1 MLISIL
7 MSGALAAS
15 GQQANTEDGW
25 RVSGSARARGET
37 LSGQFR
43 PTAEPSDAVLMTR
56 LTLGVERD
64 VGRVTFGGELFDSR
78 AFGQGPRSSV
88 GVGEVNALELVQAY
102 AKIRLGAGDARTLHL
117 GRFTMDLG
125 SKRFV
130 SRQNFR
136 NTTNAYTGA
145 RFDTPLVDGALTA
158 FWVMPQVRLP
168 DDRPAIED
176 NRITWDRE
184 SPDLQF
190 AGLFWTRDLG
200 QRRSLDLY
208 VYALTESDDADQQT
222 RNRRLATPGVRWR
235 QAPAAGLWDVEVEA
249 AAQVGQVRR
258 SASPADTQDV
268 DVRAG
273 FIHLEAGRT
282 FAHDW
287 SPRLAAQ
294 FDYVTGDGGRG
305 DYGRFDTLYGAR
317 RFEFGPAGLYG
328 PVSRANLV
336 SPGVRLEVKPHPKL
350 DGFVAVRGLWLEDA
364 RDSLGATG
372 VIDTSG
378 DSGRFGGTQIE
389 ARVRYKLTPDVT
401 LETGGARLFKGRA
414 LTDAPNAPSPDDTT
428 YGYVDVTY
436 AF

>member
-1 MLISIL
+1 M
-7 MSGALAAS
+7 
-15 GQQANTEDGW
+15 
-25 RVSGSARARGET
+25 
-37 LSGQFR
+37 
-43 PTAEPSDAVLMTR
+43 
-56 LTLGVERD
+56 
-64 VGRVTFGGELFDSR
+64 FDSR
-78 AFGQGPRSSV
+78 AFGQGPLSSV

-102 AKIRLGAGDARTLHL
+102 AKIRLGARRERTLKL

-145 RFDTPLVDGALTA
+145 RFDTPLADGALTA

-168 DDRPAIED
+168 DDRAAIED
-176 NRITWDRE
+176 NRIAWDRE
-184 SPDLQF
+184 SSNLQF

-208 VYALTESDDADQQT
+208 VYGLTESDDADQQA

-235 QAPAAGLWDVEVEA
+235 HSPAAGAWDVEVEA

-294 FDYVTGDGGRG
+294 FDNVTGDGGRG

-336 SPGVRLEVKPHPKL
+336 SPGVRLEVKPDRKL

-372 VIDTSG
+372 VIDPSS

-401 LETGGARLFKGRA
+401 LETGGARLFKGGA
-414 LTDAPNAPSPDDTT
+414 LTDAPNAPATADTT

>member
-1 MLISIL
+1 MGVL
-7 MSGALAAS
+7 MSGALVAA
-15 GQQANTEDGW
+15 GQTTLPQDGW

-43 PTAEPSDAVLMTR
+43 PTAEPSDTVLTTR
-56 LTLGVERD
+56 LTLAVERD

-102 AKIRLGAGDARTLHL
+102 AKVRLGAGDARTLQL

-145 RFDTPLVDGALTA
+145 RFETPLADGALTA

-168 DDRPAIED
+168 DDRAAIED
-176 NRITWDRE
+176 NRVAWDRE
-184 SPDLQF
+184 NADLQF

-208 VYALTESDDADQQT
+208 VYGLTESDDADQQT

-235 QAPAAGLWDVEVEA
+235 QSPAAGLWDVEVEA

-273 FIHLEAGRT
+273 FLHLEAGRT
-282 FAHDW
+282 FGHHW

-294 FDYVTGDGGRG
+294 FDYVTGDGGQG

-328 PVSRANLV
+328 AVSRANLV
-336 SPGVRLEVKPHPKL
+336 SPGIRLEVRPNSKL
-350 DGFVAVRGLWLEDA
+350 DGFFAMRGLWLEDA

-372 VIDTSG
+372 VVDSSG

-414 LTDAPNAPSPDDTT
+414 LTDAPNAPAPDDTT